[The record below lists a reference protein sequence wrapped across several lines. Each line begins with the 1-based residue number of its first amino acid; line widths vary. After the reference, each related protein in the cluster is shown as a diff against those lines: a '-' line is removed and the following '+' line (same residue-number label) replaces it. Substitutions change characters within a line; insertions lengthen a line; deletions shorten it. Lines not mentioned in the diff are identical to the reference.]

1 MHGKLRKTKNLSS
14 PAAFHAFRVSF
25 RSNSATLAEP
35 KDTPMKPEDFLLV
48 QPQQDRA
55 LVKFRKMVDAGIQIL
70 TESGFAGL
78 TTDAIAAR
86 AGVNISTFYK
96 YFPNREALVRYLAV
110 DFIDKQTASML
121 AVIDRMPP
129 DAPLEVVIPA
139 MLDAAVDDWAGNAAS
154 RALQGSFILDPV
166 LYDAY
171 SRSSQDVALA
181 LQPFMAVWNIEGNFE
196 DWDRMHSVFGDSA
209 IVLFDRAAKAEPEE
223 QAKVV
228 TQLKKLA
235 VAYFNTAVRT

>member
-1 MHGKLRKTKNLSS
+1 
-14 PAAFHAFRVSF
+14 
-25 RSNSATLAEP
+25 
-35 KDTPMKPEDFLLV
+35 MKPEDFLLV

-55 LVKFRKMVDAGIQIL
+55 LVKFRRMVDAGIEIL
-70 TESGFAGL
+70 AETGLAGL

-86 AGVNISTFYK
+86 AEVNISTFYK
-96 YFPNREALVRYLAV
+96 YFPNRDALVGYLSV
-110 DFIDKQTASML
+110 TFIEEQTASL
-121 AVIDRMPP
+121 KAVIERMPA

-139 MLDAAVDDWAGNAAS
+139 MIDTAVEDWANNPAS

-166 LYDAY
+166 LYAEY

-181 LQPFMAVWNIEGNFE
+181 LRPFMAVWNIEGDFE

-223 QAKVV
+223 QAKVIV
-228 TQLKKLA
+228 QLKKLA
-235 VAYFNTAVRT
+235 VAYFKTAVKS